1 MHMARIPVDTDSVGH
16 LKRLLSGRN
25 LVHVA
30 TVMPDGSPQVT
41 PVWANW
47 ANGFIMINTA
57 EGRTKHRNILRDNRV
72 AVSVTSADDPLQM
85 VSVRGVVEEMIPD
98 YDYKYADILTR
109 QYMPRKDRYPF
120 RRPGERRIT
129 LRIRPVS
136 VYVMPEIR
144 AEPSD

>member
-1 MHMARIPVDTDSVGH
+1 MARITVDTDSVDR

-47 ANGFIMINTA
+47 ADGAIMVNTA
-57 EGRTKHRNILRDNRV
+57 EGRTKHRNVLRDNRV
-72 AVSVTSADDPLQM
+72 AVSITSTDDPLQM
-85 VSVRGVVEEMIPD
+85 VSVRGVVEEIIPD

-109 QYMPRKDRYPF
+109 QYMPGRNKYPF
-120 RRPGERRIT
+120 RRPGERRT
-129 LRIRPVS
+129 TFRIRPVS

-144 AEPSD
+144 AESGD